1 VFRGAL
7 DSAETMLCEVSN
19 ALSDR
24 TFLTAMVANVRV
36 SGVKT
41 SDRRQGIN
49 AAQLARNW
57 GIGLHV
63 AEETL
68 KVTTQRGIRT
78 LVHPSLS
85 RRFRTQD

>member
-1 VFRGAL
+1 MCFEEPL

-49 AAQLARNW
+49 AAQLA
-57 GIGLHV
+57 
-63 AEETL
+63 
-68 KVTTQRGIRT
+68 
-78 LVHPSLS
+78 
-85 RRFRTQD
+85 